1 MAKLFEFLVENL
13 FDQESNLINLSQ
25 HLLAFAAKHRDKD
38 TPFYHEA
45 KKGSYREKYW
55 DTMRQDIEQLESNNP

>member
-45 KKGSYREKYW
+45 KKGSYREKY
-55 DTMRQDIEQLESNNP
+55 